1 MLKTETLNWPSVS
14 SNEKSFGNCHNALR
28 SAVIIIITT
37 VFNYLLFIFLTK
49 EPLGVRIP
57 QNKGYQYVVELNW
70 RHLLIV
76 LLDMIDTVEPP
87 LWDTSIQGTQNLV
100 PEECSCN
107 LCICF
112 CINFYWRE
120 ISIKEKGHFS
130 RSQNSW
136 FLSYLF
142 FRVKSTNN
150 TILVFSRKINWLAN
164 NTWELTYLFFKEDVK
179 SQCKSQNQK
188 NKHNHNLEYSL
199 RHFNIHWDV
208 SAKQA
213 ISSEKQH
220 HVGVAQEDCNNSN
233 IPKY

>member
-1 MLKTETLNWPSVS
+1 MSSWLWLIQWNLPCETPPFTE
-14 SNEKSFGNCHNALR
+14 
-28 SAVIIIITT
+28 
-37 VFNYLLFIFLTK
+37 Y
-49 EPLGVRIP
+49 
-57 QNKGYQYVVELNW
+57 
-70 RHLLIV
+70 
-76 LLDMIDTVEPP
+76 
-87 LWDTSIQGTQNLV
+87 QNLV
-100 PEECSCN
+100 PEKCSRN

-112 CINFYWRE
+112 CINLYWRE
-120 ISIKEKGHFS
+120 ISVKEKGHFS
-130 RSQNSW
+130 PSQNSW

-150 TILVFSRKINWLAN
+150 TIIVFPRKINWLAN

-213 ISSEKQH
+213 ISSEKQLQRSL
-220 HVGVAQEDCNNSN
+220 GRLSWDGPSN
-233 IPKY
+233 VRTD